1 MAIDLERPQSYAN
14 HRAIAGVYLAAG
26 IVLAADFVVRAVQ
39 AVRDPQATTIWAV
52 VAGAALLVVWQVS
65 RGKALVVQDRV
76 IRLETRLR
84 LERVLPPEQR
94 ADVARLSL
102 GQLVALRFA
111 SDAELPAL
119 VRHVLAQGT
128 TDRDEI
134 KRRVMDWQADW
145 LRV

>member
-1 MAIDLERPQSYAN
+1 MAIDLERPQSFAN
-14 HRAIAGVYLAAG
+14 HRAIAGVYIAAG
-26 IVLAADFVVRAVQ
+26 LVLAADLVVRAVQ
-39 AVRDPQATTIWAV
+39 AVRDPQLATIWPV
-52 VAGAALLVVWQVS
+52 VAGAALLVVWQVA
-65 RGKALVVQDRV
+65 RGKALIVQDRV

-94 ADVARLSL
+94 ADVARLTL
-102 GQLVALRFA
+102 DQLLALRFA

-119 VRHVLAQGT
+119 VRDVLAQGT

-134 KRRVMDWQADW
+134 KRRVKSWQADW